1 MSENYAE
8 RYYQIAYVN
17 DDGSPGDEVA
27 HCSSLDDARYAMNGY
42 AEFDPEDAKKQ
53 RIFQVTYEVMEYEV
67 ME

>member
-27 HCSSLDDARYAMNGY
+27 LCASLDYARHAMNGY
-42 AEFDPEDAKKQ
+42 AEFNPEDAKKQ
-53 RIFQVTYEVMEYEV
+53 RIFQVTWEMME
-67 ME
+67 